1 MRTLILQP
9 PLIVCLH
16 LTDMDQKQVDR
27 LPGLV
32 SLRNHMLHMRSWDPV
47 MQAQQNLY
55 KDLCELLGTLD
66 DVSTA
71 VEPQVDVA
79 QNLAQHL
86 QTLKQNIDQLHESV
100 QNEIDAIGDAVSTKE
115 YYLQHLQIT
124 NDTREKFFVTDYM
137 LKEIAVGTGL
147 SDIWKFPTCIVNA
160 QFSQMVEQVLAG
172 DVVYLIDVDADLIQK
187 QISNFNPAVQRRMK
201 SHKIYNWHEIELD
214 QYISATQQHNRWSLP
229 LGQIGIMLVSGIFE
243 RFNTEMIGIAL
254 NQIKPL
260 MRPGGKIFF
269 TVNNADS
276 PAGAT
281 NVAIKANGY
290 TTEAKLRKLAEEN
303 GLIFKSWESVIT
315 QTFALVEIAM
325 PGLLQSSKYM
335 ASRTA
340 NKKA

>member
-1 MRTLILQP
+1 MKIPILQL
-9 PLIVCLH
+9 PLTVCLH

-32 SLRNHMLHMRSWDPV
+32 SLRNHMLHMRSWDPAV
-47 MQAQQNLY
+47 QSQQTLHT
-55 KDLCELLGTLD
+55 DLCELLGTLD
-66 DVSTA
+66 DVSDTVA
-71 VEPQVDVA
+71 PQVEVA
-79 QNLAQHL
+79 QTLVQQL
-86 QTLKQNIDQLHESV
+86 QTLKQNIDHVHEVV
-100 QNEIDAIGDAVSTKE
+100 QNEIDAIGNAVGTKE

-124 NDTREKFFVTDYM
+124 NDTREKFHVTDYM

-147 SDIWKFPTCIVNA
+147 PDIWKFPTCIINP
-160 QFSQMVEQVLAG
+160 QFSYMVEQVLAG

-187 QISNFNPAVQRRMK
+187 QISNFNPAVQNRMK
-201 SHKIYNWHEIELD
+201 SHKIESWHDIELG
-214 QYISATQQHNRWSLP
+214 QYISATQQHNRWGLP
-229 LGQIGIMLVSGIFE
+229 LEQIGIVLISGIFE
-243 RFNTEMIGIAL
+243 RFNIEMIGIAL

-290 TTEAKLRKLAEEN
+290 ATESKLRKLVEEN
-303 GLIFKSWESVIT
+303 GFIFKSWESVIT
-315 QTFALVEIAM
+315 QTFALVEIAV

>member
-1 MRTLILQP
+1 
-9 PLIVCLH
+9 
-16 LTDMDQKQVDR
+16 MDQKQVDR

-32 SLRNHMLHMRSWDPV
+32 SLRNHMLHMRSWDPA
-47 MQAQQNLY
+47 MQAQQTLHT
-55 KDLCELLGTLD
+55 DLCELLGTLD
-66 DVSTA
+66 DVSNTVA
-71 VEPQVDVA
+71 PHVDIA
-79 QNLAQHL
+79 QTLVQDL
-86 QTLKQNIDQLHESV
+86 QTLKQNIDHVYESV
-100 QNEIDAIGDAVSTKE
+100 QNEINDIGNAVGTKE

-124 NDTREKFFVTDYM
+124 NDTREKFHVSDYM

-147 SDIWKFPTCIVNA
+147 PDIWKFPTCIVNA
-160 QFSQMVEQVLAG
+160 QFSYMVEQVLAG
-172 DVVYLIDVDADLIQK
+172 DVVYLIDVDADVIQK
-187 QISNFNPAVQRRMK
+187 QISNVNSAVQLRMR
-201 SHKIYNWHEIELD
+201 SHKINSWHEIELD
-214 QYISATQQHNRWSLP
+214 QYISATQQHNRWGLP
-229 LGQIGIMLVSGIFE
+229 SGQIGIVLVSGIFE

-290 TTEAKLRKLAEEN
+290 ATESRLRTLVEEN
-303 GLIFKSWESVIT
+303 GFIFKRWESVIT

-325 PGLLQSSKYM
+325 PGVLQSSKYM